1 MILSIVMI
9 ACIALY
15 VFGIPLGTVLV
26 LWFNKK
32 LLHPQKS
39 GRSNVAQSRLQ
50 KRSMLFQSVFGSLY
64 EPYERKYWWF
74 ESVIMIQKALL
85 TGGLVMVAPGTSVQI
100 LIALIIALVFYT
112 LLLKLQ
118 PYTGKDE
125 DQLQTIA
132 TAATVATLLI
142 GFALKATEG
151 DGSDPERGTFDV
163 AIMDGILMF
172 LFAFAGVSGTW
183 IMLKSVK
190 SMQSLKKSALAK
202 SKSGAKVAKQ
212 TKTVP

>member
-1 MILSIVMI
+1 MQPFSTSVKRKAGKLVHIVFLLYPGIAQGFTSLKCRQIGDRQYLMADFSVVCWTGDHMILSIVMI

-32 LLHPQKS
+32 LLRPQKS
-39 GRSNVAQSRLQ
+39 DGSNVAQSRLQ

-64 EPYERKYWWF
+64 EPYDMKYWWF

-112 LLLKLQ
+112 LLLNYSRTPEKMKTSCKRLPLQ
-118 PYTGKDE
+118 
-125 DQLQTIA
+125 QLWQ
-132 TAATVATLLI
+132 LC
-142 GFALKATEG
+142 
-151 DGSDPERGTFDV
+151 
-163 AIMDGILMF
+163 
-172 LFAFAGVSGTW
+172 
-183 IMLKSVK
+183 
-190 SMQSLKKSALAK
+190 
-202 SKSGAKVAKQ
+202 
-212 TKTVP
+212 